1 MQRWARRPAPGI
13 EHWSAPLTR
22 RPAANQLMLS
32 LARPPRRWPALLGRN
47 GLKSNSDCSLSI
59 FPLRAG
65 SVLKKALPARGTP
78 RLSGRIKLPVSD
90 VLVSVCRTSRPA
102 VCILNTIRSIM
113 PIDRGQAHAAV
124 GMAKKMN
131 GSAKGAAWKWL
142 VCLSVPPP
150 LPPLPPFN
158 PLHTTPGEG
167 RVPLFIYG
175 HPPSPATRPAHSIPL
190 QT

>member
-1 MQRWARRPAPGI
+1 
-13 EHWSAPLTR
+13 
-22 RPAANQLMLS
+22 MLS

-47 GLKSNSDCSLSI
+47 GLKSNSDSSLSI

-65 SVLKKALPARGTP
+65 GVLKKALPARGTP

-113 PIDRGQAHAAV
+113 PIDRGKAHAAV

-142 VCLSVPPP
+142 VCLSAPPP
-150 LPPLPPFN
+150 PPFT
-158 PLHTTPGEG
+158 PLQ
-167 RVPLFIYG
+167 
-175 HPPSPATRPAHSIPL
+175 PPSYHPRGGAGPPVYLRAPTFSSYPTCTLYSPPDVGQLNTRPYPFQYGIQAAIRC
-190 QT
+190 Q